1 MPRKTDKERKI
12 NNKKDVAF
20 SGIYSVL
27 GVWGSAAYI
36 VGDILLN
43 DFWAAVVSLLI
54 MVAIVVISAIT
65 NKVISTELAKDHKSK
80 KAYRWIEKI
89 KKHSEIAGYTGII
102 VLVISFLVNIF
113 KLATT

>member
-12 NNKKDVAF
+12 NAKKDVAF
-20 SGIYSVL
+20 SGIYSIL
-27 GVWGSAAYI
+27 GAWGSAAYI

-54 MVAIVVISAIT
+54 MLAIVIISAIT
-65 NKVISTELAKDHKSK
+65 NQVISTELTKNHKSK

-89 KKHSEIAGYTGII
+89 KKQSGIAGYTGII
-102 VLVISFLVNIF
+102 LLLISFLVNIC
-113 KLATT
+113 KLSII